1 MNSFISTKKEIQP
14 KKEDENENL
23 TFAEWRKRREQRSQ
37 TNITNIFNNKAVLLV
52 LGVFFFILVVWLIY
66 RGKKT
71 ESKSVETKTKLKTLP
86 NLQNKKYSYQYSD
99 DSDIDIEDALED
111 LDEDELEALINN
123 MDD

>member
-1 MNSFISTKKEIQP
+1 MNSFLSTKKEIQP

>member
-1 MNSFISTKKEIQP
+1 MNSFLSTKKEIQP

-23 TFAEWRKRREQRSQ
+23 TFVEWRKRREQRSQ

-86 NLQNKKYSYQYSD
+86 KLQNKKYSYQYSD